1 MLLQGACQMPGLC
14 VPDDMAAGAWTAAH
28 TSLLQSISLPAA
40 DLPPAPPLQGPLKF
54 YTGFPTYFIRIAP
67 HVVFTLVFMDA
78 LPKLQKQY
86 GL

>member
-1 MLLQGACQMPGLC
+1 MLLQE
-14 VPDDMAAGAWTAAH
+14 
-28 TSLLQSISLPAA
+28 
-40 DLPPAPPLQGPLKF
+40 GPLKF
-54 YTGFPTYFIRIAP
+54 YTGFSTYCVRIAP